1 MPLLARPR
9 FFSGGCTVCFFI
21 FFSSHSGLN
30 RLDFFI
36 FSFRRADGFSRPAVF
51 IFPQRLP
58 KRRVLFPL
66 CLQKFSTILEKFL
79 MARSILFL
87 AYKKMPLSA
96 VACRK
101 VLLFCVAFIIP
112 QMPRCLR
119 PSKTLSGFWNSCP
132 YCGIFFSKIRKRRK
146 KKTAMWRSFLGNLML
161 LLFFYIVLK
170 EQVEEYEQ
178 GAGNCGFNP
187 EYCRPIGDC
196 FCASLRGKGRVAV
209 D

>member
-9 FFSGGCTVCFFI
+9 FFSGGCTVCLFI

-87 AYKKMPLSA
+87 AYKKCLYRQSRAEKFFCFALP
-96 VACRK
+96 
-101 VLLFCVAFIIP
+101 LLFRKCPDA
-112 QMPRCLR
+112 CSR
-119 PSKTLSGFWNSCP
+119 PKRFLDFGTLAHIVEFFFKNKSGA
-132 YCGIFFSKIRKRRK
+132 K
-146 KKTAMWRSFLGNLML
+146 KKTAMWRSFWENLML

>member
-9 FFSGGCTVCFFI
+9 FFSCGCTVCLFI

-36 FSFRRADGFSRPAVF
+36 FSFRRADGFSRA
-51 IFPQRLP
+51 
-58 KRRVLFPL
+58 
-66 CLQKFSTILEKFL
+66 EKFFCFAL
-79 MARSILFL
+79 PLLFRKCPDACSRPKLFL
-87 AYKKMPLSA
+87 D
-96 VACRK
+96 
-101 VLLFCVAFIIP
+101 FG
-112 QMPRCLR
+112 
-119 PSKTLSGFWNSCP
+119 TLAHIVEFFFKNKSGA
-132 YCGIFFSKIRKRRK
+132 K

-187 EYCRPIGDC
+187 EYCRPICDC